1 MLAPLKLFATKLA
14 IFTVVLLYLALD
26 LWLFQGPV
34 WKIIHE
40 KPRIED
46 QQDKPL
52 ARLYGEALRQ
62 SDWTRQASIMAFERG
77 LERMPEQAHDS
88 VLMEL
93 LRRALLRI
101 RVHYN
106 DNNVPRFEK
115 EARVELARMSSRAA
129 SPEAWAQHLA
139 DHGETEQSLLQQ
151 IEGTLRQQHLL
162 ERGIKQVTQV
172 SDEELAQYYDALKQE
187 LLIPASRRV
196 RHLFLRHLNRDASE
210 LKTQIESLYQR
221 VLTGESLAELARQ
234 HSEDRNTAAQGG
246 DLGIIYESNQLPLPE
261 LQLFGADAL
270 EAGKPTLI
278 KSRWGWHIVLADDI
292 TPARI
297 PTLAEVEPSLRSAL
311 ESARRA
317 WAVDQYFQTSF
328 QSLFN
333 DEHIHIYER

>member
-14 IFTVVLLYLALD
+14 IFSVVLLYLALD

-40 KPRIED
+40 KPKIED

-52 ARLYGEALRQ
+52 ARLYGEPIRQ
-62 SDWTRQASIMAFERG
+62 SDWTRQATIMAFERG
-77 LERMPEQAHDS
+77 LERMPDQAHDS

-115 EARVELARMSSRAA
+115 EAHVELARMSSRAA
-129 SPEAWAQHLA
+129 SSEAWKKHLA
-139 DHGETEQSLLQQ
+139 EHGESEQSLLQQ
-151 IEGTLRQQHLL
+151 LEDTLRQQHLL
-162 ERGIKQVTQV
+162 ERAIKQVSQV
-172 SDEELAQYYDALKQE
+172 SDNELALYYDALKEE
-187 LLIPASRRV
+187 LRIPASRRV

-221 VLTGESLAELARQ
+221 VLAGESLADLARQ
-234 HSEDRNTAAQGG
+234 HSEDRGTAAQGG
-246 DLGIIYESNQLPLPE
+246 DLGIIYESTQLPLPE
-261 LQLFGADAL
+261 LALFGSDAL
-270 EAGKPTLI
+270 EAASPTLL
-278 KSRWGWHIVLADDI
+278 KSRWGWHIVQAGDI
-292 TPARI
+292 TPSRI
-297 PTLAEVEPSLRSAL
+297 PALAEVEPSLRSAL
-311 ESARRA
+311 ESVRRA
-317 WAVDQYFQTSF
+317 WAVEQYFQTSF